1 MSRWQSS
8 PRFRRRALWTLA
20 VVVAAAGLAGIGL
33 GMKNTPDFPK
43 QRLVDRP
50 AQVAPVLRIER
61 LSRAETV
68 RVLDFSTRFVR
79 TAVAHRRLSEA
90 YDMVGPE
97 LRGGLS
103 RNEWAT
109 GDNPV
114 VPFPAVGIADW
125 SVAYSYRNDVALDLA
140 LVAKPGSD
148 TIGKT
153 FRIELTRGR
162 AAGPWRVVSWVPN
175 GLSGPGNV
183 RSIAR
188 RQSEVVQQPAT
199 TTLGAWWL
207 LFPASLLSLALVLPA
222 AIWLRSWRTARRAE
236 QAYRAQRG
244 APLNL

>member
-1 MSRWQSS
+1 M
-8 PRFRRRALWTLA
+8 
-20 VVVAAAGLAGIGL
+20 VAAGLVGVGL
-33 GMKNTPDFPK
+33 GMENTPEFPR

-50 AQVAPVLRIER
+50 AQVASVPKIAR
-61 LSRAETV
+61 LSHPETA
-68 RVLDFSTRFVR
+68 RLLAFSALFVR
-79 TAVAHRRLSEA
+79 TAVAHRRLLEA

-97 LRGGLS
+97 LRGGLG
-103 RNEWAT
+103 RRAWAT

-114 VPFPAVGIADW
+114 VPFPAVGIASW
-125 SVAYSYRNDVALDLA
+125 SVAYSYRNDVALDIG

-148 TIGKT
+148 TVGKT

-162 AAGPWRVVSWVPN
+162 ATGPWRVVSWIPN

-188 RQSEVVQQPAT
+188 RQAAAVEPRSQ

-207 LFPASLLSLALVLPA
+207 LFPVSLLSLALVLPA
-222 AIWLRSWRTARRAE
+222 AIWLRSWRTARKAE
-236 QAYRAQRG
+236 RAYRAERG

>member
-1 MSRWQSS
+1 VSRWQSS
-8 PRFRRRALWTLA
+8 PRFRRRALWTLT
-20 VVVAAAGLAGIGL
+20 VVAAAAGLAAVAL
-33 GMKNTPDFPK
+33 EMENTPDFPK

-50 AQVAPVLRIER
+50 AQVAAAPRIAR
-61 LSRAETV
+61 LSPAETA
-68 RVLDFSTRFVR
+68 VLLRTSTLFVR
-79 TAVAHRRLSEA
+79 RAVAHTHMREA

-103 RNEWAT
+103 RVEWAK

-114 VPFPAVGIADW
+114 VPFPAVGIEQW

-162 AAGPWRVVSWVPN
+162 SDGPWRVVAWVPN
-175 GLSGPGNV
+175 GVSGPGNV

-188 RQSEVVQQPAT
+188 RQSQVVAQSS

-207 LFPASLLSLALVLPA
+207 LFPVSLLSLALVLPA
-222 AIWLRSWRTARRAE
+222 AIWLRSWRTARKAE
-236 QAYRAQRG
+236 QIYRAARG
-244 APLNL
+244 APLDL

>member
-20 VVVAAAGLAGIGL
+20 VAAAAAGLAGVGL
-33 GMKNTPDFPK
+33 GMENTPDFPK

-50 AQVAPVLRIER
+50 AQVAPAPRIAR
-61 LSRAETV
+61 LSPAETA
-68 RVLDFSTRFVR
+68 RLLATSTLFVR
-79 TAVAHRRLSEA
+79 RAVAHTHMREA
-90 YDMVGPE
+90 YDLVGPE

-103 RNEWAT
+103 RAEWAK
-109 GDNPV
+109 GDNPI
-114 VPFPAVGIADW
+114 VPFPAVGIAQW

-153 FRIELTRGR
+153 FRIELAAAR
-162 AAGPWRVVSWVPN
+162 ADGPWRVVAWVPN
-175 GLSGPGNV
+175 GVSGPGNV

-188 RQSEVVQQPAT
+188 RQSHAVAEPST

-207 LFPASLLSLALVLPA
+207 LFPVSLLSLALVLPA
-222 AIWLRSWRTARRAE
+222 AIWLRSWRTARKAE
-236 QAYRAQRG
+236 QSYRAARG
-244 APLNL
+244 APLDL